1 MATDLSRLN
10 EQQLNAV
17 LSSVDKNV
25 VLLAGAGAGKT
36 ATMVT
41 RTQYLVDDLG
51 VDPSNIMLV
60 TFTNK
65 AANEILE
72 RISKVCPGAYK
83 MWIGTFHKICIRIIR
98 THGELLNIK
107 NFSILDSKGQK
118 DLIRSLLDSRG
129 VEYNAYL
136 VNTILT
142 RISEFKNNMR
152 RPSEVLM
159 DSEVEKLYADIYQDY
174 QNTCWRRR
182 TFDFDDLII
191 YGTLLVSN
199 FDSVKTWAHDKFKY
213 IMADEVQDT
222 NMAQFVFLN
231 NIIGNNN
238 VMLVGDVNQ
247 SIYGFRNARPQ
258 YLENFSNIHPNTFKM
273 KLEKNYRSTQ
283 TIINAANRVVE
294 HNSFGTKLEMFCDNE
309 VGDKIQI
316 YEANDSMTQAKWI
329 ASEILMQSDKDL
341 SDFAIIYRANH
352 QSRIIE
358 EVLVNAGINYT
369 VFGSTS
375 FYSRKEVRD
384 MLAWLKLC
392 TNEYDIDSLKRVLG
406 TLKGVGKTTID
417 NIVKYSQQ
425 NMLNTHDVISK
436 YLNSGT
442 ASRITNVAEIGLL
455 SVSNIANKSFSSC
468 SEIIEVVFRDTNIH
482 KELIT
487 LGTEDAIEKLEI
499 LDEFQNMVHSMETND
514 KENLPMVEI
523 IDQISLLSDIK
534 GEEKAEANCV
544 KLMTAHASKGLEF
557 DTVFIVDAQEG
568 SFPHKNAIAECTKDA
583 IEEERRLFYVAM
595 TRAQKKLYITYVRA
609 VRNADTGSII
619 PVQRSRFLNEIPT
632 NLTEKA
638 F

>member
-17 LSSVDKNV
+17 LASVDKNI

-41 RTQYLVDDLG
+41 RTQYLVDDLDI
-51 VDPSNIMLV
+51 DPSNIMLV

-98 THGELLNIK
+98 THGELLGIK

-118 DLIRSLLDSRG
+118 DLIRSILDSKG
-129 VEYNAYL
+129 IDYNAYL
-136 VNTILT
+136 VSSILKK
-142 RISEFKNNMR
+142 ISEFKNNMR

-159 DSEVEKLYADIYQDY
+159 DSEVDKLYADVYQEY
-174 QNTCWRRR
+174 QNICWRRK

-191 YGTLLVSN
+191 YGTLLISN
-199 FDSVKTWAHDKFKY
+199 YESVKNWAHNTFKY

-222 NMAQFVFLN
+222 NMAQFVFLS

-238 VMLVGDVNQ
+238 VLLCGDVNQ
-247 SIYGFRNARPQ
+247 SIYGFRNAKPQ
-258 YLENFSNIHPNTFKM
+258 YLENFANIHPNTYKM

-283 TIINAANRVVE
+283 VIIRAANHVVE

-309 VGDKIQI
+309 VGDKIQL
-316 YEANDSMTQAKWI
+316 YEAGDPATEAKWI
-329 ASEILMQSDKDL
+329 VSEILMHSEKDL

-358 EVLVNAGINYT
+358 EALVNAGIGYT

-392 TNEYDIDSLKRVLG
+392 TNEYDVDSLKRILG

-417 NIVKYSQQ
+417 NVIKYSQD
-425 NMLNTHDVISK
+425 NMLNMHNVIPT

-442 ASRITNVAEIGLL
+442 ASRLTNVAENGLL
-455 SVSNIANKSFSSC
+455 CVNSIINKSYSSC
-468 SEIIEVVFRDTNIH
+468 SQIIEEVFRNTEIR

-487 LGTEDAIEKLEI
+487 LGTEDALERLEI
-499 LDEFQNMVHSMETND
+499 LDEFQNMVHSMEIND
-514 KENLPMVEI
+514 KEILPMVEV
-523 IDQISLLSDIK
+523 IDQISLLSDVK
-534 GEEKAEANCV
+534 GEEKAKAHCV

-557 DTVFIVDAQEG
+557 DTVFIIGAQEG
-568 SFPHKNAIAECTKDA
+568 SFPHKNAIAECTRDA

-595 TRAQKKLYITYVRA
+595 TRAQKKLYITNTKYI
-609 VRNADTGSII
+609 RNSDTGSVI
-619 PVQRSRFLNEIPT
+619 PVQRSRFINEIPS
-632 NLTEKA
+632 NLTEIA